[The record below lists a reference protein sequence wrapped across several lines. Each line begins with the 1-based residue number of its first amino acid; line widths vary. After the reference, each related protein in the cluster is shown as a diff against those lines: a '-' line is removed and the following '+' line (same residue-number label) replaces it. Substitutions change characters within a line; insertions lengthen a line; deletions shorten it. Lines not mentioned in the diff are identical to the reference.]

1 MIKTAEGVM
10 KIDLVME
17 HIEFIFETDIYRDEL
32 EKVIIDKML
41 EQSEVYS
48 CNRRWYITDY
58 EVDEQLVLEEVL
70 EHGLPELLGFI
81 EDEEEINCKF
91 DLGEDELDTL
101 IVEVIDKFYSRY
113 NKVVNDIVED
123 NLGYV
128 VESKKR
134 RDRGVY

>member
-1 MIKTAEGVM
+1 MIKTAEEVM
-10 KIDLVME
+10 NIGLVME

-32 EKVIIDKML
+32 EKLIVEKMM
-41 EQSEVYS
+41 EQSEVYKH
-48 CNRRWYITDY
+48 NRRWYITDH

-81 EDEEEINCKF
+81 EDEEEINCEF
-91 DLGEDELDTL
+91 NLGEDELDTL

-128 VESKKR
+128 VDSKKGR
-134 RDRGVY
+134 

>member
-32 EKVIIDKML
+32 EKLIVEKMM
-41 EQSEVYS
+41 EQSEVYKH
-48 CNRRWYITDY
+48 NRRWYITDY

-70 EHGLPELLGFI
+70 EHDLPELLEFI
-81 EDEEEINCKF
+81 EDEEKINCEF
-91 DLGEDELDTL
+91 HIGEDELDTL

-113 NKVVNDIVED
+113 NKVVNGIVED
-123 NLGYV
+123 NLDYV
-128 VESKKR
+128 VEYKKR
-134 RDRGVY
+134 R

>member
-1 MIKTAEGVM
+1 MIKTAEEVM
-10 KIDLVME
+10 NIDLVME

-32 EKVIIDKML
+32 EKVIVDKIM
-41 EQSEVYS
+41 EQSEVYKH
-48 CNRRWYITDY
+48 NRRWYITDY

-113 NKVVNDIVED
+113 NKVVNGIVED
-123 NLGYV
+123 NLDYV
-128 VESKKR
+128 VEYKKR
-134 RDRGVY
+134 R